1 MNEQTFAN
9 VRLNRSKVQLGILM
23 LSCLLGLILL
33 AQPSSG
39 PVRAAPAAG
48 ESQLGASQSSD
59 GGTFIPIDDPLGVK
73 GTHAWGI
80 NPQGDIVGSYDDAD
94 NVRHGFL
101 LRDGKFM
108 TIDNP
113 DGGDGPPGPLGN
125 QGTTLYDIN
134 ASGDIT
140 GRYIDSNNI
149 AHSFLLRHGVFY
161 PVDPPD
167 AGTAPGQ
174 GTQADGINESGDIV
188 GAYVDSDFI
197 DHGFLRHGDTYVT
210 INAPHP
216 GSGRYSG
223 THAFGINNKREIVL
237 FANDDHSFVLRHGR
251 LRPLNDPRGVLG
263 TLLEGINDNGVI
275 VGLWVDGNNV
285 SHGLVLC
292 DGVFTTLDDPHAGSA
307 PGQGGRLNKINP
319 RGDSVGWY
327 TDSDNIDHGFLFKPS
342 DIERAK
348 SACSSSTY

>member
-149 AHSFLLRHGVFY
+149 AHSFYCGMVSSTPWTPRMPGLR
-161 PVDPPD
+161 
-167 AGTAPGQ
+167 
-174 GTQADGINESGDIV
+174 
-188 GAYVDSDFI
+188 
-197 DHGFLRHGDTYVT
+197 
-210 INAPHP
+210 
-216 GSGRYSG
+216 
-223 THAFGINNKREIVL
+223 
-237 FANDDHSFVLRHGR
+237 
-251 LRPLNDPRGVLG
+251 
-263 TLLEGINDNGVI
+263 
-275 VGLWVDGNNV
+275 
-285 SHGLVLC
+285 
-292 DGVFTTLDDPHAGSA
+292 
-307 PGQGGRLNKINP
+307 
-319 RGDSVGWY
+319 
-327 TDSDNIDHGFLFKPS
+327 
-342 DIERAK
+342 RAK
-348 SACSSSTY
+348 ELKLMVSMRAVTSSALTLTATSLITASCGMATPM